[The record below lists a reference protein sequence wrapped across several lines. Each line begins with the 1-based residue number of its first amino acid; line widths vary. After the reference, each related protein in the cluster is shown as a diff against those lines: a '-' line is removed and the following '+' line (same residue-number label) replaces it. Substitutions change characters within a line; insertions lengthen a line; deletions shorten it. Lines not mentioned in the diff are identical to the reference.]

1 MSDTTQVSMTI
12 GQVAERTR
20 LSVHTL
26 RFYEQ
31 EGILVGSVPRDAGGR
46 RMYGEDDVDW
56 LHLCVI
62 LRSSGMPIPD
72 IRRYAELVRR
82 GPGTH
87 EERLELMR
95 GHRARVSEQIAELN
109 RCLELIDFKVAVYE
123 DIVER
128 GADHGCEVAAASAD
142 GGLPGF

>member
-1 MSDTTQVSMTI
+1 MSDTIPVRMTI

-31 EGILVGSVPRDAGGR
+31 EGILVSSVPRDAGGR
-46 RMYGEDDVDW
+46 RVYGEDDVDW

-95 GHRARVSEQIAELN
+95 SHRARVSEQIAELN

-128 GADHGCEVAAASAD
+128 GIDQLCEAPVTVD
-142 GGLPGF
+142 VELPGF